1 MKKNWM
7 VAAVAASFFY
17 VKIWIWKFRMNVE
30 GMTFMRY
37 NKIMKD
43 IKLTQNDLE
52 LVLVALSKMDEDR
65 EKYVEV
71 YNEIISQLK
80 GEDIID

>member
-1 MKKNWM
+1 
-7 VAAVAASFFY
+7 
-17 VKIWIWKFRMNVE
+17 
-30 GMTFMRY
+30 
-37 NKIMKD
+37 MKD